1 MNRRLHGVACFVAFP
16 FYVAAIG
23 AQVVVLAYRMAKL
36 ERALQQEAR
45 RAAARHVED
54 MRAEQARMADWSVN

>member
-1 MNRRLHGVACFVAFP
+1 MGHLRTACRLALLPVYAV
-16 FYVAAIG
+16 AIG
-23 AQVVVLAYRMAKL
+23 AQVCVLAYRMAKL
-36 ERALQQEAR
+36 EMAMQQEAR